1 MTAPVALYDRN
12 GNQIGELRNIST
24 ATEPDIGKWHISD
37 ASPHRVNCDRCH
49 KRLDQAVQ
57 YPHEFLSELRAENV
71 VHRMRPE
78 RRLHP

>member
-49 KRLDQAVQ
+49 KRLV
-57 YPHEFLSELRAENV
+57 PNV
-71 VHRMRPE
+71 EWIKLYSIPTNFCPNCGRRMWPIE
-78 RRLHP
+78 